1 MWSILV
7 VLGIGITIGVK
18 VKLSEKFKAC
28 NAKLQQY
35 GVILLLFIMGATM
48 GLNKSLLSNLK
59 NIGLKAFIFAILTS
73 LLSLIIVYS
82 ISKSAVKEGSK
93 Q

>member
-18 VKLSEKFKAC
+18 ANLSEKFKTC

-48 GLNKSLLSNLK
+48 GLNKSLLSNIK

-73 LLSLIIVYS
+73 ICSLIIVYTM
-82 ISKSAVKEGSK
+82 SKSALKEGSK